1 MVEHAPCKGSVRAAA
16 LQCEIDLLRRVGTRF
31 RRTRNAPLRET
42 VEVGFEMGRHDESLS
57 LILNFAETVPPI
69 RQGDSLFC
77 SSTFLGLWVF
87 YVPVHHTMPRCGT
100 PR

>member
-69 RQGDSLFC
+69 RKGLSLF
-77 SSTFLGLWVF
+77 SSSPFLCIWIF
-87 YVPVHHTMPRCGT
+87 YPPVQNTMPRC
-100 PR
+100 